1 MSVCKVQCVLDV
13 KASLGNS
20 SIQTCQMYAHSP
32 SEIYFFHGDRT
43 SGNADSS
50 NNAYYLLYHHAIT
63 T

>member
-1 MSVCKVQCVLDV
+1 
-13 KASLGNS
+13 
-20 SIQTCQMYAHSP
+20 MYAHSP

-63 T
+63 TWEHYYASQSDNEKVGTGN